1 MKKYKK
7 PVDSGLNPVREK
19 MKGRKSRVCK
29 LEENLNNKL
38 ITPELFPK
46 LQME

>member
-1 MKKYKK
+1 VKKYKK
-7 PVDSGLNPVREK
+7 PANSGLNPVREK

-38 ITPELFPK
+38 MTPELFQNYK
-46 LQME
+46 